1 MNRIPNS
8 KPIWGLILLLW
19 VLLGGAAPTAY
30 AQKGKITGKV
40 RDALSGQPI
49 GFANVVL
56 VGTTRGTTTNEQGV
70 YTIDGLDRGF
80 YNVTISFLG
89 YKPKTFFEIQVSD
102 ARVALLDV
110 ELESDSRLLQAV
122 EVQSSAFSRTEESPL
137 SLRNIGVAEIQRNP
151 GGNRDLSKAIQS
163 LPGVSSGVS
172 FRNDIVIRG
181 GAPNENRFFLDGVEV
196 PVINHFAT
204 QGSSGG
210 PVGIINVDMIR
221 EVDFYSGAFPANR
234 GNALSSVFEFRQKD
248 ARTDRAAFRSIVGA
262 SDIGLIAEGP
272 LGPKTSY
279 VVSARRS
286 YLQFLFSAIGLPF
299 LPTFN
304 GFQAKIKHR
313 IDDRNEIYFVGLGA
327 IDQFQLNTS
336 LNLSYDPALNPKA
349 DTELVDQQRYILG
362 YLPVTTQWNY
372 TNGLVY
378 KHFAKSGVMT
388 FVLSRNMLNNVQY
401 KHLNNNEDSLR
412 LQDYESQESDNRFRF
427 EHQLR
432 SRSGLKVSYGLSLER
447 SRYAVRNESKE
458 LVADSASGAGAV
470 QLVSRRFES
479 ELRFNRM
486 GLFGQVSKSYFG
498 SLLVTSAGL
507 RLDACD
513 WAPST
518 SRLFEQFSPRLSLS
532 YNFAPRWTLNA
543 NTGMYYQ
550 LPAYTL
556 LGFKASTDGEFVN
569 RNNGLRFMGSDHW
582 VAGLEYFGGKTFRA
596 TLESF
601 YKGYSNVP
609 VLQDRGI
616 SLANLGADFGII
628 GNEPARSEG
637 SGKTYGLELLLQQ
650 KLNKGFYGIMA
661 LTWVRSLFG
670 NRISNGLPSA
680 PTPSAWDNRWLLT
693 LTGGKIFAKN
703 WEIGMRYRYVGG
715 TPFTPFD
722 SSSLRKVIWDQLG
735 RPFLDYNRLNANR
748 SGATMQLDIRV
759 DRKWEFKGWALN
771 LYLDIQNALNQQ
783 TQGPAFLVADRDRVT
798 GALVSDPSDPSRYR
812 ASNIPNTA
820 GQLLPTVGVIVDF

>member
-272 LGPKTSY
+272 LGPKHPTWFRP
-279 VVSARRS
+279 AE
-286 YLQFLFSAIGLPF
+286 AIYSF
-299 LPTFN
+299 
-304 GFQAKIKHR
+304 
-313 IDDRNEIYFVGLGA
+313 
-327 IDQFQLNTS
+327 
-336 LNLSYDPALNPKA
+336 
-349 DTELVDQQRYILG
+349 
-362 YLPVTTQWNY
+362 
-372 TNGLVY
+372 
-378 KHFAKSGVMT
+378 
-388 FVLSRNMLNNVQY
+388 
-401 KHLNNNEDSLR
+401 
-412 LQDYESQESDNRFRF
+412 
-427 EHQLR
+427 
-432 SRSGLKVSYGLSLER
+432 
-447 SRYAVRNESKE
+447 
-458 LVADSASGAGAV
+458 
-470 QLVSRRFES
+470 
-479 ELRFNRM
+479 
-486 GLFGQVSKSYFG
+486 
-498 SLLVTSAGL
+498 
-507 RLDACD
+507 C
-513 WAPST
+513 
-518 SRLFEQFSPRLSLS
+518 SPR
-532 YNFAPRWTLNA
+532 
-543 NTGMYYQ
+543 
-550 LPAYTL
+550 
-556 LGFKASTDGEFVN
+556 
-569 RNNGLRFMGSDHW
+569 
-582 VAGLEYFGGKTFRA
+582 
-596 TLESF
+596 
-601 YKGYSNVP
+601 
-609 VLQDRGI
+609 
-616 SLANLGADFGII
+616 
-628 GNEPARSEG
+628 
-637 SGKTYGLELLLQQ
+637 
-650 KLNKGFYGIMA
+650 
-661 LTWVRSLFG
+661 
-670 NRISNGLPSA
+670 
-680 PTPSAWDNRWLLT
+680 
-693 LTGGKIFAKN
+693 
-703 WEIGMRYRYVGG
+703 
-715 TPFTPFD
+715 
-722 SSSLRKVIWDQLG
+722 
-735 RPFLDYNRLNANR
+735 
-748 SGATMQLDIRV
+748 
-759 DRKWEFKGWALN
+759 
-771 LYLDIQNALNQQ
+771 
-783 TQGPAFLVADRDRVT
+783 
-798 GALVSDPSDPSRYR
+798 
-812 ASNIPNTA
+812 
-820 GQLLPTVGVIVDF
+820 

>member
-1 MNRIPNS
+1 MKKLLFFTLLIASLQSSLAQGLGSVAGTITDKNSLTPLAGATIRIEGTS
-8 KPIWGLILLLW
+8 LATFSDS
-19 VLLGGAAPTAY
+19 LGRFR
-30 AQKGKITGKV
+30 ITGITPKTYTL
-40 RDALSGQPI
+40 RISSI
-49 GFANVVL
+49 GFTELVL
-56 VGTTRGTTTNEQGV
+56 YNTVITVGNELNLTLQLE
-70 YTIDGLDRGF
+70 TLATKLAE
-80 YNVTISFLG
+80 VTVSSG
-89 YKPKTFFEIQVSD
+89 RKTAIAAS
-102 ARVALLDV
+102 
-110 ELESDSRLLQAV
+110 LETPLS
-122 EVQSSAFSRTEESPL
+122 VQKLTTEEIRS
-137 SLRNIGVAEIQRNP
+137 NP
-151 GGNRDLSKAIQS
+151 GGNFDVSRVIQA
-163 LPGVSSGVS
+163 LPGVGGTAGSVGGY
-172 FRNDIVIRG
+172 RNDIIIRG
-181 GAPNENRFFLDGVEV
+181 GAPNENVYYLDGIEI

-336 LNLSYDPALNPKA
+336 LNLSYDPALNPKV

-458 LVADSASGAGAV
+458 LVADSTAGPGAV

-556 LGFKASTDGEFVN
+556 LGFKTSTDGEFVN

-582 VAGLEYFGGKTFRA
+582 VAGVEYFGGKSFRA

-637 SGKTYGLELLLQQ
+637 RGQAYGMELLLQQ
-650 KLNKGFYGIMA
+650 KLNKGFRPGI
-661 LTWVRSLFG
+661 
-670 NRISNGLPSA
+670 I
-680 PTPSAWDNRWLLT
+680 
-693 LTGGKIFAKN
+693 
-703 WEIGMRYRYVGG
+703 VGC
-715 TPFTPFD
+715 
-722 SSSLRKVIWDQLG
+722 
-735 RPFLDYNRLNANR
+735 
-748 SGATMQLDIRV
+748 
-759 DRKWEFKGWALN
+759 
-771 LYLDIQNALNQQ
+771 
-783 TQGPAFLVADRDRVT
+783 
-798 GALVSDPSDPSRYR
+798 
-812 ASNIPNTA
+812 
-820 GQLLPTVGVIVDF
+820 

>member
-1 MNRIPNS
+1 
-8 KPIWGLILLLW
+8 
-19 VLLGGAAPTAY
+19 
-30 AQKGKITGKV
+30 
-40 RDALSGQPI
+40 
-49 GFANVVL
+49 
-56 VGTTRGTTTNEQGV
+56 
-70 YTIDGLDRGF
+70 
-80 YNVTISFLG
+80 
-89 YKPKTFFEIQVSD
+89 
-102 ARVALLDV
+102 
-110 ELESDSRLLQAV
+110 
-122 EVQSSAFSRTEESPL
+122 
-137 SLRNIGVAEIQRNP
+137 
-151 GGNRDLSKAIQS
+151 
-163 LPGVSSGVS
+163 
-172 FRNDIVIRG
+172 
-181 GAPNENRFFLDGVEV
+181 
-196 PVINHFAT
+196 
-204 QGSSGG
+204 
-210 PVGIINVDMIR
+210 
-221 EVDFYSGAFPANR
+221 
-234 GNALSSVFEFRQKD
+234 
-248 ARTDRAAFRSIVGA
+248 
-262 SDIGLIAEGP
+262 
-272 LGPKTSY
+272 
-279 VVSARRS
+279 
-286 YLQFLFSAIGLPF
+286 
-299 LPTFN
+299 
-304 GFQAKIKHR
+304 
-313 IDDRNEIYFVGLGA
+313 
-327 IDQFQLNTS
+327 
-336 LNLSYDPALNPKA
+336 
-349 DTELVDQQRYILG
+349 
-362 YLPVTTQWNY
+362 
-372 TNGLVY
+372 
-378 KHFAKSGVMT
+378 
-388 FVLSRNMLNNVQY
+388 
-401 KHLNNNEDSLR
+401 
-412 LQDYESQESDNRFRF
+412 
-427 EHQLR
+427 
-432 SRSGLKVSYGLSLER
+432 
-447 SRYAVRNESKE
+447 
-458 LVADSASGAGAV
+458 
-470 QLVSRRFES
+470 
-479 ELRFNRM
+479 M

-518 SRLFEQFSPRLSLS
+518 SKLFEQFSPRLSLS

-556 LGFKASTDGEFVN
+556 LGFKTSTDGEFVN

-661 LTWVRSLFG
+661 LTWVRSLFE